1 MEDIKN
7 GISKPLLEMMIS
19 SSDEESLLNETT
31 SGYAS
36 HDHSI
41 QNRSRGSSSD
51 SDDTEDDE
59 DYEDNPIQ

>member
-1 MEDIKN
+1 VEDVKN

-19 SSDEESLLNETT
+19 SSDEESLLNEST

-41 QNRSRGSSSD
+41 QSRAKDSSSE
-51 SDDTEDDE
+51 SDNTEDDE
-59 DYEDNPIQ
+59 DYEENPIQ